1 MVGILPKT
9 KQSPTELI
17 VDDIIFGSAK
27 KELCIAFKK
36 LMHEK
41 FQMSSMGKLTFF
53 LGLQVKK
60 KKDGHICDRDRYM
73 RDYAAYE
80 QFVALCEQEAEGS
93 GSAPRGRGHTYL
105 VNEKRRNNGS
115 STTILATMRLFLNIR
130 KRNLGK
136 VLCKADYYANQLSS
150 LKDLVDLE
158 EWVFMK
164 DTTLNART
172 YPTPLQDDFYLYY
185 LGKVIPTWVISASP
199 NADRIVDFRQIRAW
213 TYLFQ
218 TILPILQ
225 SLIFGTQAEHLDSN
239 SLSDYSLSDF
249 EMLKVIDT

>member
-1 MVGILPKT
+1 MQRAQHRHKTIMVY
-9 KQSPTELI
+9 
-17 VDDIIFGSAK
+17 
-27 KELCIAFKK
+27 
-36 LMHEK
+36 
-41 FQMSSMGKLTFF
+41 
-53 LGLQVKK
+53 
-60 KKDGHICDRDRYM
+60 KDPVQRTGDRDRYM

-130 KRNLGK
+130 KRNLGQVFFRQRYDACGRLSIGPILK
-136 VLCKADYYANQLSS
+136 CTSAIRQLAYGTAPDAFDEYIS